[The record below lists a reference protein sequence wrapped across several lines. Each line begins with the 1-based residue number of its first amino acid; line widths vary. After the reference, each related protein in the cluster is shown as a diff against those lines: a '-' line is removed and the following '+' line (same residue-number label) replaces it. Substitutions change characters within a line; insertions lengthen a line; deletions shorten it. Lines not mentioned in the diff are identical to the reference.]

1 MIDKYGNIKL
11 KMRSVRMKQLKFIL
25 PAIVLLLSACG
36 ETPKEKS
43 NEAPKT
49 EVKKSEQNVNENTT
63 ETKQETKDT
72 EQVKDTAQVK
82 QTHLVA
88 YKASSKST
96 IKQLMEKMPASYRA
110 KNYNV
115 IKSFIKSGSEA
126 DKYIQ
131 QKLKTNAY
139 DDYQIKS
146 YSIQSIT
153 EDDNHNVHVTVSRT
167 INSNGTNHI
176 DNKVVTVYDLSYNK
190 KTDKMEVY
198 DFNDKKVEVI
208 HAASSP
214 QNEQT
219 KQPTDN
225 ASGEVTNI
233 NEAIE
238 MVNDKHMKRLKQENP
253 DKSVILVAGNDE
265 EDAGGAYF
273 KVKAI
278 DKNSKYLIQTF
289 KVYKHNGLLV
299 GE

>member
-25 PAIVLLLSACG
+25 PATVLLLSACG

-49 EVKKSEQNVNENTT
+49 EVKQSEQNVSDSTT
-63 ETKQETKDT
+63 ETKQET
-72 EQVKDTAQVK
+72 KDTAQVK

-110 KNYNV
+110 KDYNA
-115 IKSFIKSGSEA
+115 IKTFIKSGSEA

-131 QKLKTNAY
+131 KKLKTNAY

-153 EDDNHNVHVTVSRT
+153 EDDNHTVHVTVSRI

-208 HAASSP
+208 HAASAP

-225 ASGEVTNI
+225 ASDKVANI
-233 NEAIE
+233 NKAIE

>member
-1 MIDKYGNIKL
+1 
-11 KMRSVRMKQLKFIL
+11 MKQLKFIL
-25 PAIVLLLSACG
+25 LATVLLLSACG
-36 ETPKEKS
+36 ETPKEQS
-43 NEAPKT
+43 NETKKT
-49 EVKKSEQNVNENTT
+49 EAKQSEQKVSDSTT
-63 ETKQETKDT
+63 ETKQKVKDSV
-72 EQVKDTAQVK
+72 QVKETAQVK

-96 IKQLMEKMPASYRA
+96 IKQLMEKMPESYRA
-110 KNYNV
+110 KDYNT
-115 IKSFIKSGSEA
+115 IKAFIKAGSEA

-131 QKLKTNAY
+131 QKLQTNAY

-153 EDDNHNVHVTVSRT
+153 EDDKHNVHVTVSRI
-167 INSNGTNHI
+167 INSNGTNHK
-176 DNKVVTVYDLSYNK
+176 DNKVVTIYDLSYNK

-208 HAASSP
+208 GAVSEP
-214 QNEQT
+214 QNKQT
-219 KQPTDN
+219 KQTPDGASGKVANIDN
-225 ASGEVTNI
+225 AI
-233 NEAIE
+233 A
-238 MVNDKHMKRLKQENP
+238 MVNNKHMKRLKQENP
-253 DKSVILVAGNDE
+253 DKSVILIAGNDE

-278 DKNSKYLIQTF
+278 DKNNKYLIQTF

>member
-1 MIDKYGNIKL
+1 
-11 KMRSVRMKQLKFIL
+11 MKQLKFIL
-25 PAIVLLLSACG
+25 LATVLLLSACG
-36 ETPKEKS
+36 ETPKEQS
-43 NEAPKT
+43 NETKKT
-49 EVKKSEQNVNENTT
+49 EAKQSEQKVSDSTT
-63 ETKQETKDT
+63 ETKQKVKDSV
-72 EQVKDTAQVK
+72 QVKETAQVK

-96 IKQLMEKMPASYRA
+96 IKQLMEKMPESYRA
-110 KNYNV
+110 KDYNT
-115 IKSFIKSGSEA
+115 IKAFIKAGSEA

-131 QKLKTNAY
+131 QKLQTNAY

-153 EDDNHNVHVTVSRT
+153 EDDKHNVHVTVSRI
-167 INSNGTNHI
+167 INSNGTNHK
-176 DNKVVTVYDLSYNK
+176 DNKVVTIYDLSYNK

-208 HAASSP
+208 GAVSEP
-214 QNEQT
+214 QNKQT
-219 KQPTDN
+219 KQTPDGASGKVANIDN
-225 ASGEVTNI
+225 AI
-233 NEAIE
+233 A
-238 MVNDKHMKRLKQENP
+238 MVNNKHMKRLKQENP
-253 DKSVILVAGNDE
+253 DKSVILIAGNDE

>member
-72 EQVKDTAQVK
+72 EQVKDTTQVK

>member
-1 MIDKYGNIKL
+1 
-11 KMRSVRMKQLKFIL
+11 MKQLKFIL
-25 PAIVLLLSACG
+25 LATVLLLSACG
-36 ETPKEKS
+36 ETPKEQS
-43 NEAPKT
+43 NETKKT
-49 EVKKSEQNVNENTT
+49 EAKQSEQKVSDSTT
-63 ETKQETKDT
+63 VTKQKVKDSV
-72 EQVKDTAQVK
+72 QVKETAQVK

-96 IKQLMEKMPASYRA
+96 IKQLMEKMPESYRA
-110 KNYNV
+110 KDYNT
-115 IKSFIKSGSEA
+115 IKAFIKAESEA

-131 QKLKTNAY
+131 QKLQTNAY

-153 EDDNHNVHVTVSRT
+153 EDDKHNVHVTVSRI
-167 INSNGTNHI
+167 INSNGTNHK
-176 DNKVVTVYDLSYNK
+176 DNKVVTIYDLSYNK

-208 HAASSP
+208 GAVSEP
-214 QNEQT
+214 QNKQT
-219 KQPTDN
+219 KQTPDGASGKVANIDN
-225 ASGEVTNI
+225 AI
-233 NEAIE
+233 A
-238 MVNDKHMKRLKQENP
+238 MVNNKHMKRLKQENP
-253 DKSVILVAGNDE
+253 DKSVILIAGNDE